1 MDDPAPMSLAM
12 HLSLIWWT
20 RRRLRGMNGRRVHL
34 RVRDRA
40 HTNYRPRRASTS
52 TVFSRA
58 ATWVRYASA
67 HGTRHG
73 TEDDRSSSLVNL
85 STHARKQAR
94 TEHATGPPRSS
105 GLHEQ
110 LYDHEGPSE
119 HLQCLLGRVAS
130 CDASWKRTPAAATYS
145 PIHLFIRNA
154 HEQAI
159 PAPK

>member
-1 MDDPAPMSLAM
+1 MVL
-12 HLSLIWWT
+12 
-20 RRRLRGMNGRRVHL
+20 
-34 RVRDRA
+34 
-40 HTNYRPRRASTS
+40 
-52 TVFSRA
+52 
-58 ATWVRYASA
+58 YASA

-85 STHARKQAR
+85 STHARWQAR

-110 LYDHEGPSE
+110 LYDHEAPSE

-130 CDASWKRTPAAATYS
+130 RRVAPVPIGSEVLLLRPVHLFTYS
-145 PIHLFIRNA
+145 FIRIRHA